1 MLSTFFKEIIQ
12 LDCVKKDLLST
23 LPDIKMLLL
32 TLDDDI
38 RSKSSKISIKRVLT
52 TLREMI
58 VDQ

>member
-1 MLSTFFKEIIQ
+1 MLSTFFKEIIR

-23 LPDIKMLLL
+23 LPDIKMLLS

-38 RSKSSKISIKRVLT
+38 RSKSSKISIERVLT
-52 TLREMI
+52 TLREMT